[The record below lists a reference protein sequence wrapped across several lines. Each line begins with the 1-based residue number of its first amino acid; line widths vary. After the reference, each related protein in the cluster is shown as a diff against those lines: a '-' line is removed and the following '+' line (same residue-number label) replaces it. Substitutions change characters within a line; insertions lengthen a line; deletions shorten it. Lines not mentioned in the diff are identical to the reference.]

1 MKLEE
6 KERERE
12 QEAGG
17 VMPLYSKLRIA
28 AIDRQE
34 TTMKITKVETIVI
47 SMPMVIEGAV
57 VPKQGGR
64 PRTSMD
70 MLLVRVDTDEGVSG
84 WGEGFGHRIFTAT
97 KAALDSFIGP
107 MCVGRDPRA
116 MVQLVD
122 ELQRNLAGVG
132 RNGPAMYALSAI
144 DIALWDIA
152 GKLAGLPLYR
162 LLGGS
167 TRKELPAYASLLR
180 YGEAGA
186 VTHHVER
193 ALKRGYR
200 HIKLHEVT
208 VGPIRAAREAAGND
222 VAIMVDCNCPWS
234 VHEAIDMARLLAEFN
249 LTWLE
254 EPVWPPEDHAGLAR
268 VQTHGGIPTAAGEN
282 AMLPEFK
289 GLFHAGAI
297 TYAQPSVTKVGGVT
311 QMQKVMALAEVFG
324 VSVVPHSAYFG
335 PGLIASIHC
344 IAATPRGA
352 LVERYDA
359 DFMENP
365 LHEAIMPSS
374 AGCLPVPQGPGL
386 GVDPDPAMIR
396 KLRVA

>member
-1 MKLEE
+1 
-6 KERERE
+6 
-12 QEAGG
+12 
-17 VMPLYSKLRIA
+17 
-28 AIDRQE
+28 
-34 TTMKITKVETIVI
+34 MKITQVESLVVN
-47 SMPMVIEGAV
+47 MPMVIEGAV
-57 VPKQGGR
+57 MPKQGGR
-64 PRTSMD
+64 LRTSMD
-70 MLLVRVDTDEGVSG
+70 TLLVRVDTDEGVTG

-107 MCVGRDPRA
+107 MCIGRDPTA
-116 MVQLVD
+116 MSELVD

-167 TRKELPAYASLLR
+167 SRTELPAYASLLR
-180 YGEAGA
+180 YGDPDA

-200 HIKLHEVT
+200 HIKLHEIT
-208 VGPIRAAREAAGND
+208 VGPIKAAREAAGPD

-234 VHEAIDMARLLAEFN
+234 VNEAIDMAQRLADVN

-268 VQTHGGIPTAAGEN
+268 VQAHGGIPTAAGEN
-282 AMLPEFK
+282 AMLPEFR
-289 GLFHAGAI
+289 GLFAADAV

-311 QMQKVMALAEVFG
+311 QMNKVMALADAFG
-324 VSVVPHSAYFG
+324 VTVVPHSAYFG

-344 IAATPRGA
+344 IAAMPRGG

-359 DFMENP
+359 DFAENP
-365 LHEAIMPSS
+365 LHEAIMPSG
-374 AGCLPVPQGPGL
+374 AGGIPVPQGPGL
-386 GVDPDPAMIR
+386 GVDPDPAIIK
-396 KLRVA
+396 KLRVG

>member
-1 MKLEE
+1 
-6 KERERE
+6 
-12 QEAGG
+12 
-17 VMPLYSKLRIA
+17 
-28 AIDRQE
+28 
-34 TTMKITKVETIVI
+34 MKITKVETIVV

-57 VPKQGGR
+57 VPQQGGR

-70 MLLVRVDTDEGVSG
+70 TLLVRVDTDDGVTG

-107 MCVGRDPRA
+107 MCIGRDPTA
-116 MVQLVD
+116 IGQLVD
-122 ELQRNLAGVG
+122 DLQRNLAGVG

-162 LLGGS
+162 LLAGS
-167 TRKELPAYASLLR
+167 SRKELPAYASLLR
-180 YGEAGA
+180 YGDPDA
-186 VTHHVER
+186 VAHHVER
-193 ALKRGYR
+193 ALKHGYR
-200 HIKLHEVT
+200 HIKLHEIT
-208 VGPIRAAREAAGND
+208 VEPIKAARVAAGPD

-234 VHEAIDMARLLAEFN
+234 VNEAIDMARRLADFD

-282 AMLPEFK
+282 AMLPEFRS
-289 GLFHAGAI
+289 LFEAGAI

-311 QMQKVMALAEVFG
+311 QMQKVTALADAFG
-324 VSVVPHSAYFG
+324 VTVVPHSAYFG

-344 IAATPRGA
+344 IAAMPRGG

-359 DFMENP
+359 DFAGNP

-374 AGCLPVPQGPGL
+374 GGCIPVPQGPGL
-386 GVDPDPAMIR
+386 GVDPDAAMIK

>member
-1 MKLEE
+1 
-6 KERERE
+6 
-12 QEAGG
+12 
-17 VMPLYSKLRIA
+17 
-28 AIDRQE
+28 
-34 TTMKITKVETIVI
+34 MKITKVTTIVVK
-47 SMPMVIEGAV
+47 MPMIIEGVV
-57 VPKQGGR
+57 VPKQGGLA
-64 PRTSMD
+64 RTSMD
-70 MLLVRVDTDEGVSG
+70 TLLVRVDTDGGVTG

-107 MCVGRDPRA
+107 LCVSRDPA
-116 MVQLVD
+116 DINGLVD
-122 ELQRNLAGVG
+122 FLQRNLAGVG

-167 TRKELPAYASLLR
+167 ARTELPAYASLLR
-180 YGEAGA
+180 YGDAGA
-186 VTHHVER
+186 VTHYVER

-200 HIKLHEVT
+200 HLKLHEIT
-208 VGPIRAAREAAGND
+208 VAPIKAGRAAAGPD
-222 VAIMVDCNCPWS
+222 IPIMVDCNCPWT
-234 VHEAIDMARLLAEFN
+234 VGEAIAMVHQLEPFN
-249 LTWLE
+249 LKWLE

-268 VQTHGGIPTAAGEN
+268 VQTQGGIPTAAGEN

-289 GLFHAGAI
+289 RLFEHAAI

-311 QMQKVMALAEVFG
+311 QMRKVIALAEAFG

-344 IAATPRGA
+344 IAAMPGGG

-359 DFMENP
+359 DFAENP
-365 LHEAIMPSS
+365 LHDAIHPGKN
-374 AGCLPVPQGPGL
+374 GCIAVPQGPGL
-386 GVDPDPAMIR
+386 GVDPDPAVIA
-396 KLRVA
+396 KLRVG